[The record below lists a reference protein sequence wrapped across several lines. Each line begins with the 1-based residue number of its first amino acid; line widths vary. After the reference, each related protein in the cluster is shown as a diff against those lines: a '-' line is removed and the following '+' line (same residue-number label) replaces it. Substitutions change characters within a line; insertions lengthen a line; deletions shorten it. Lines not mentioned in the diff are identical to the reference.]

1 MKLENKSYYSDK
13 IRAIDAKIEAIKISF
28 SPMTFQAVRALIEL
42 GLLQKISDAKD
53 EGITVKELSEKS
65 GISEY
70 GVGVLCEMA
79 LGMGVV
85 KIKNVI
91 STVVSKTSE
100 MEKSKPRDFNRCDTS
115 SQQGDSSAEQC
126 DNSEERD
133 DSHLENSDKSSLGHL
148 VLGKIGWFLLE
159 DDLTKVNFNFAND
172 ICYKGAFNLIDS
184 VKNGKPEGL
193 KIFGDK
199 WTTVYE
205 ALSTLP
211 EREKKSWFDFDHFY
225 SDVAFPEALPIV
237 YAKKPKNLF
246 DIGGNTAKWAIAS
259 CKYDKDVHVTIIDLP
274 GQTAVAEK
282 NAKNAGFSDRISFVS
297 GNVLDNETKLPAG
310 ANAVWMSQF
319 LDCFSLHQITKI
331 LTKIYNSVDE
341 NCDIFVMEPLW
352 DMQKF
357 EGESYA
363 LQATSLYFTCIAN
376 GNSKMYRYG
385 ELVEAIEKAGFHLV
399 TAHHNLGSN
408 FYSILNFRKN

>member
-1 MKLENKSYYSDK
+1 MKMENKSYYDDK
-13 IRAIDAKIEAIKISF
+13 IRAFDAKIEAIKIAF
-28 SPMTFQAVRALIEL
+28 SPMTFQAIRALIET
-42 GLLQKISDAKD
+42 GLLQKISDSGD
-53 EGITVKELSEKS
+53 DGITIKELSLAS

-70 GVGVLCEMA
+70 GVGVLAEMA
-79 LGMGVV
+79 LGMGVL
-85 KIKNVI
+85 KINPNATDEESKSGLGKLVI
-91 STVVSKTSE
+91 
-100 MEKSKPRDFNRCDTS
+100 
-115 SQQGDSSAEQC
+115 
-126 DNSEERD
+126 
-133 DSHLENSDKSSLGHL
+133 
-148 VLGKIGWFLLE
+148 GKIGWFLLE
-159 DDLTKVNFNFAND
+159 DDCTKVNFNFTND

-184 VKNGKPEGL
+184 IKNGKPEGL
-193 KIFGDK
+193 KVFGDK

-237 YAKKPKNLF
+237 YAKKPKKLF

-259 CKYDKDVHVTIIDLP
+259 CRYDPDVSVTIVDLP

-282 NAKNAGFSDRISFVS
+282 NVKDAGFAGRVSFVS
-297 GNVLDNETKLPAG
+297 GNVLDTSTKLPEG
-310 ANAVWMSQF
+310 ADAVWMSQF

-341 NCDIFVMEPLW
+341 NCDVFVMEPLW

-385 ELVEAIEKAGFHLV
+385 ELVEAIEKAGFRLV

-408 FYSILNFRKN
+408 FYSILNFRKNK

>member
-1 MKLENKSYYSDK
+1 MKMENKSYYEDK
-13 IRAIDAKIEAIKISF
+13 IRAFDAKIEAQKIAF
-28 SPMTFQAVRALIEL
+28 SPMTFQAIRALIEL
-42 GLLQKISDAKD
+42 GLLQKISDAGD
-53 EGITVKELSEKS
+53 EGITIKELSEKS

-70 GVGVLCEMA
+70 GVGVLAEMA
-79 LGMGVV
+79 LGMGVLKLNAEKDCRV
-85 KIKNVI
+85 KPDNDNTLGRLVI
-91 STVVSKTSE
+91 
-100 MEKSKPRDFNRCDTS
+100 
-115 SQQGDSSAEQC
+115 
-126 DNSEERD
+126 
-133 DSHLENSDKSSLGHL
+133 
-148 VLGKIGWFLLE
+148 GKIGWFLLE
-159 DDLTKVNFNFAND
+159 DDCTRVNFNFTND

-193 KIFGDK
+193 KVFGEK

-211 EREKKSWFDFDHFY
+211 EREKKSWFEFDHFY

-246 DIGGNTAKWAIAS
+246 DIGGNTGKWAIAS
-259 CKYDKDVHVTIIDLP
+259 CKYDKDVHVSIVDLP

-282 NAKNAGFSDRISFVS
+282 NAKEAGFADRISFVS
-297 GNVLDNETKLPAG
+297 GNVLDVETKLPSG
-310 ANAVWMSQF
+310 ADAVWMSQF
-319 LDCFSLHQITKI
+319 LDCFSLRQITKI

-341 NCDIFVMEPLW
+341 GCDIFVMEPLW

-385 ELVEAIEKAGFHLV
+385 ELVEAIEKAGFRLV

-408 FYSILNFRKN
+408 FYSILNFRKK

>member
-1 MKLENKSYYSDK
+1 MKMENKSYYSDK
-13 IRAIDAKIEAIKISF
+13 IRAFDAKIEAQKIAF
-28 SPMTFQAVRALIEL
+28 YPITFQAIRALIEL
-42 GLLQKISDAKD
+42 GLLQKISDAGD
-53 EGITVKELSEKS
+53 EGISVKQLSADS

-70 GVGVLCEMA
+70 GVGVLAEMA
-79 LGMGVV
+79 LGMGVL
-85 KIKNVI
+85 KIN
-91 STVVSKTSE
+91 
-100 MEKSKPRDFNRCDTS
+100 EKSADD
-115 SQQGDSSAEQC
+115 E
-126 DNSEERD
+126 SEG
-133 DSHLENSDKSSLGHL
+133 KSSLGKL

-159 DDLTKVNFNFAND
+159 DDCTRVNFNFTND
-172 ICYKGAFNLIDS
+172 ICYLGAFDLMKS
-184 VKNGKPEGL
+184 VQNGKPEGL
-193 KIFGDK
+193 KVFGDK

-211 EREKKSWFDFDHFY
+211 DREKKSWFEFDHFY

-237 YAKKPKNLF
+237 YKNKPKRLF
-246 DIGGNTAKWAIAS
+246 DIGGNTGKWAITS
-259 CKYDKDVHVTIIDLP
+259 CKYDPDVHVSIVDLP
-274 GQTAVAEK
+274 GQTAVAMK
-282 NAKNAGFSDRISFVS
+282 NAKDAGFADRIDFVS
-297 GNVLDNETKLPAG
+297 GNVLDTTTKLPEG

-399 TAHHNLGSN
+399 QAHHNLGSN
-408 FYSILNFRKN
+408 FYSILNFRKNK

>member
-1 MKLENKSYYSDK
+1 MEMVNKNYYSDR
-13 IRAIDAKIEAIKISF
+13 IRAIDAKFEAQKIAF
-28 SPMTFQAVRALIEL
+28 SPMTFQAIRAFIEL
-42 GLLQKISDAKD
+42 GLLQKISDAGD
-53 EGITVKELSEKS
+53 NGISIKELAADS

-70 GVGVLCEMA
+70 GVGVLVEMA

-85 KIKNVI
+85 KIN
-91 STVVSKTSE
+91 SMSDE
-100 MEKSKPRDFNRCDTS
+100 EADGKS
-115 SQQGDSSAEQC
+115 G
-126 DNSEERD
+126 
-133 DSHLENSDKSSLGHL
+133 LGKL
-148 VLGKIGWFLLE
+148 YLGKIGWFLLE
-159 DDLTKVNFNFAND
+159 DELTKVNFNFTND

-184 VKNGKPEGL
+184 IKTGKPEGL
-193 KIFGDK
+193 KVFGDK

-211 EREKKSWFDFDHFY
+211 EREKNSWFAFDHFY

-237 YAKKPKNLF
+237 YKNKPKNLF

-259 CKYDKDVHVTIIDLP
+259 CKYDSDVHVTIVDLP

-282 NAKNAGFSDRISFVS
+282 NVKDAGFEGRVSFVS
-297 GNVLDNETKLPAG
+297 GNVLDTETKLPAG

-341 NCDIFVMEPLW
+341 ECDIFVMEPLW

-385 ELVEAIEKAGFHLV
+385 ELVEAIEKAGFRLV

-408 FYSILNFRKN
+408 FYSILNFRKK

>member
-1 MKLENKSYYSDK
+1 MKMENKSYYSDK
-13 IRAIDAKIEAIKISF
+13 IRAIDAKFEAQRIAF
-28 SPMTFQAVRALIEL
+28 SPMTFQAIRALIEL
-42 GLLQKISDAKD
+42 GLLQKISDSGD
-53 EGITVKELSEKS
+53 DGITIKELAQAS

-79 LGMGVV
+79 LGMGVL
-85 KIKNVI
+85 KIGNDGE
-91 STVVSKTSE
+91 TTE
-100 MEKSKPRDFNRCDTS
+100 DE
-115 SQQGDSSAEQC
+115 SA
-126 DNSEERD
+126 SG
-133 DSHLENSDKSSLGHL
+133 LGKL
-148 VLGKIGWFLLE
+148 VLGKVGWFLLE
-159 DDLTKVNFNFAND
+159 DDLTKVNFNFTND

-184 VKNGKPEGL
+184 IKNGKPEGL
-193 KIFGDK
+193 KVFGDK

-211 EREKKSWFDFDHFY
+211 EREKKSWFEFDHFY

-237 YAKKPKNLF
+237 YAKKPKHLF
-246 DIGGNTAKWAIAS
+246 DIGGNTGKWAIAS
-259 CKYDKDVHVTIIDLP
+259 CKYDKDVHVSIVDLP

-282 NAKNAGFSDRISFVS
+282 NAKDAGFADRISFVS
-297 GNVLDNETKLPAG
+297 GNVLDVNIKLPAG
-310 ANAVWMSQF
+310 ADAVWMSQF

-341 NCDIFVMEPLW
+341 NCDVFVMEPLW

-385 ELVEAIEKAGFHLV
+385 ELVEAIEKAGFRLV

-408 FYSILNFRKN
+408 FYSILNFRKK

>member
-1 MKLENKSYYSDK
+1 MEMENKSYYEDK
-13 IRAIDAKIEAIKISF
+13 IRAFDAKIAAQKIAF
-28 SPMTFQAVRALIEL
+28 SPVTFQAIRALIEL
-42 GLLQKISDAKD
+42 GLLQKISDSGD
-53 EGITVKELSEKS
+53 EGISISRLSKES

-70 GVGVLCEMA
+70 GVGVLVEMA

-85 KIKNVI
+85 KIN
-91 STVVSKTSE
+91 SMSDE
-100 MEKSKPRDFNRCDTS
+100 EADGKS
-115 SQQGDSSAEQC
+115 G
-126 DNSEERD
+126 
-133 DSHLENSDKSSLGHL
+133 LGNL

-159 DDLTKVNFNFAND
+159 DDCTRVNFNFTND

-184 VKNGKPEGL
+184 IKSGKPEGL
-193 KIFGDK
+193 KVFGDK

-211 EREKKSWFDFDHFY
+211 EREKKSWFEFDHFY

-259 CKYDKDVHVTIIDLP
+259 CKYDPDVHVTIVDLP

-282 NAKNAGFSDRISFVS
+282 NAKEAGFADRISFVS
-297 GNVLDNETKLPAG
+297 GNVLDSETKLPAG

-385 ELVEAIEKAGFHLV
+385 ELVEAIEKAGFQLV

-408 FYSILNFRKN
+408 FYSILNFRKKTTDKQG

>member
-1 MKLENKSYYSDK
+1 MEMVNKNYYNDK
-13 IRAIDAKIEAIKISF
+13 IRAIDAKFEAQKIAF
-28 SPMTFQAVRALIEL
+28 SPMTFQAIRALIEL
-42 GLLQKISDAKD
+42 GLLQKISDAGD
-53 EGITVKELSEKS
+53 NGITIKELSSAS

-70 GVGVLCEMA
+70 GVGVLAEMA
-79 LGMGVV
+79 LGMGVL
-85 KIKNVI
+85 KIN
-91 STVVSKTSE
+91 SMSDE
-100 MEKSKPRDFNRCDTS
+100 EADGKS
-115 SQQGDSSAEQC
+115 G
-126 DNSEERD
+126 
-133 DSHLENSDKSSLGHL
+133 LGKL

-159 DDLTKVNFNFAND
+159 DDLTKVNFNFTND

-184 VKNGKPEGL
+184 IKNGKPEGL
-193 KIFGDK
+193 KVFGDK

-211 EREKKSWFDFDHFY
+211 DREKKSWFEFDHFY

-259 CKYDKDVHVTIIDLP
+259 CKYDSDVHVTIVDLP

-282 NAKNAGFSDRISFVS
+282 NVKEAGFEGRVSFVS
-297 GNVLDNETKLPAG
+297 GNVLDTETKLPEG

-385 ELVEAIEKAGFHLV
+385 ELVEAIEKAGFRLV

-408 FYSILNFRKN
+408 FYSILNFRKLKIEN

>member
-1 MKLENKSYYSDK
+1 MKMENKSYYSDK
-13 IRAIDAKIEAIKISF
+13 IRAIDAKFEAQRIAF
-28 SPMTFQAVRALIEL
+28 SPMTFQAIRALIEL
-42 GLLQKISDAKD
+42 GLLQKISDSGD
-53 EGITVKELSEKS
+53 DGITIKELAQAS
-65 GISEY
+65 GISGY

-79 LGMGVV
+79 LGMGVL
-85 KIKNVI
+85 KIG
-91 STVVSKTSE
+91 SDGE
-100 MEKSKPRDFNRCDTS
+100 AA
-115 SQQGDSSAEQC
+115 GDESA
-126 DNSEERD
+126 SG
-133 DSHLENSDKSSLGHL
+133 LGKL
-148 VLGKIGWFLLE
+148 VLGKVGWFLLE
-159 DDLTKVNFNFAND
+159 DDLTKVNFNFTND

-184 VKNGKPEGL
+184 IKKGKPEGL
-193 KIFGDK
+193 KVFGDK

-211 EREKKSWFDFDHFY
+211 EREKKSWFEFDHFY

-237 YAKKPKNLF
+237 YAKKPKHLF
-246 DIGGNTAKWAIAS
+246 DIGGNTGKWAIAS
-259 CKYDKDVHVTIIDLP
+259 CKYDKDVHVSIVDLP

-282 NAKNAGFSDRISFVS
+282 NAKDAGFADRISFVS
-297 GNVLDNETKLPAG
+297 GNVLDVNTKLPAG
-310 ANAVWMSQF
+310 ADAVWMSQF

-341 NCDIFVMEPLW
+341 NCDVFVMEPLW

-385 ELVEAIEKAGFHLV
+385 ELVEAIEKAGFRLV

-408 FYSILNFRKN
+408 FYSILNFRKLKVEN